1 MVPVWATVL
10 VGLGAAVIGFL
21 GNALTGWIDL
31 RRSQASNAVTRTNAL
46 ESTAVAQQVADTE
59 RSRSDRDLILQALEL
74 IRRPGDA
81 TAHRQGT
88 ALLDGLSRMPGL
100 SEDDAVLVQSV
111 TRPVLDPVLAQ
122 ARRLE
127 EATGEAPT
135 FVVAEV
141 TQGPAEAASVR
152 GHGPGDEDKEVDG
165 T

>member
-1 MVPVWATVL
+1 MVPVWATIL
-10 VGLGAAVIGFL
+10 VGLGAALLGFL
-21 GNALTGWIDL
+21 GNALTGWIDW
-31 RRSQASNAVTRTNAL
+31 RRTRASNVITRTNAR

-74 IRRPGDA
+74 IRRPDDA
-81 TAHRQGT
+81 LAHRQGT

-127 EATGEAPT
+127 EATGKAPT
-135 FVVAEV
+135 FVVAESH
-141 TQGPAEAASVR
+141 QGPAEAASVR
-152 GHGPGDEDKEVDG
+152 GQGPGGADKEAEA